1 MLKDFINLIYPKVC
15 SGCKT
20 VLLKNETLICTTC
33 LSSLPKLDYYKHS
46 SNPVEKL
53 FWGKIEINM
62 AFSAYKFSK
71 GSIIQ
76 QLIHSL
82 KYEGKTDVGI
92 ILGVELGKSILSITE
107 TNNHFDVIIP
117 VPLHKKR
124 LKERTYN
131 QSLFIAKGIS
141 KVINVNIDESILS
154 RENLGSS
161 QTKKT
166 KFSRWLNV
174 AEDFK
179 VNKEKDLKNKNILLV
194 DDVIT
199 TGSTLVACGQALNK
213 YKNIKLSIVSLA
225 CV

>member
-1 MLKDFINLIYPKVC
+1 MLKDFINLIYPKIC
-15 SGCKT
+15 SGCKN
-20 VLLKNETLICTTC
+20 VLLKNEKIICTHC
-33 LSSLPKLDYYKHS
+33 LSSLIKLDYYKYS

-82 KYEGKTDVGI
+82 KYEGKTEIGL
-92 ILGVELGKSILSITE
+92 ILGVELGKLILSIK
-107 TNNHFDVIIP
+107 NSCNHFDVIIP

-141 KVINVNIDESILS
+141 KVINVPIDENIIS
-154 RENLGSS
+154 RETQNSS
-161 QTKKT
+161 QTKKA

-174 AEDFK
+174 AEGFTISKDK
-179 VNKEKDLKNKNILLV
+179 VLKNKSILIV

-199 TGSTLVACGQALNK
+199 TGSTLIACGEALNK
-213 YKNIKLSIVSLA
+213 YENIKLSFVSLA

>member
-1 MLKDFINLIYPKVC
+1 MLKDFLNLIYPKVC

-20 VLLKNETLICTTC
+20 VLLKNEILICTHC
-33 LSSLPKLDYYKHS
+33 LSSLPKLDYYKYS

-82 KYEGKTDVGI
+82 KYEGQAEIGV
-92 ILGVELGKSILSITE
+92 ILGVELGKLISSVNSLS
-107 TNNHFDVIIP
+107 NHFDIIIP

-154 RENLGSS
+154 RENRGSS

-174 AEDFK
+174 AEGFTINNDK
-179 VNKEKDLKNKNILLV
+179 VLKNKSILLV

-199 TGSTLVACGQALNK
+199 TGSTLVACGEALNE
-213 YKNIKLSIVSLA
+213 YENIKLSIVSLA

>member
-1 MLKDFINLIYPKVC
+1 MLKDFLNLIYPKVC

-20 VLLKNETLICTTC
+20 VLLKNEILICTYC
-33 LSSLPKLDYYKHS
+33 LSSLPKLDYYKYS

-82 KYEGKTDVGI
+82 KYEGKTEIGV
-92 ILGVELGKSILSITE
+92 ILGVELGKLISSVNSLS
-107 TNNHFDVIIP
+107 NHFDIIIP

-154 RENLGSS
+154 RENRGSS

-174 AEDFK
+174 AEGFTINNDK
-179 VNKEKDLKNKNILLV
+179 VLKNKSILLV

-199 TGSTLVACGQALNK
+199 TGSTLLACGEALNE
-213 YKNIKLSIVSLA
+213 YENIKLSFVSLA